1 MNKPALLL
9 PTLLLS
15 GLIAFPLAAP
25 SAFAQSTPQAEAAMG
40 KANCAAPER
49 RVHIAEVEYL

>member
-1 MNKPALLL
+1 MNG
-9 PTLLLS
+9 PTLS
-15 GLIAFPLAAP
+15 ALIAFPLAAP